1 MIIRNEKYPL
11 VYPVLPEISTAFHFQ
26 RQQCQVV
33 GVCEKAAF
41 CKLKFIN
48 KTTRPISVDC
58 LDNVRHQRS
67 RVSSRSGEVA
77 ADAE

>member
-1 MIIRNEKYPL
+1 M
-11 VYPVLPEISTAFHFQ
+11 
-26 RQQCQVV
+26 V

-41 CKLKFIN
+41 CKLKVIN